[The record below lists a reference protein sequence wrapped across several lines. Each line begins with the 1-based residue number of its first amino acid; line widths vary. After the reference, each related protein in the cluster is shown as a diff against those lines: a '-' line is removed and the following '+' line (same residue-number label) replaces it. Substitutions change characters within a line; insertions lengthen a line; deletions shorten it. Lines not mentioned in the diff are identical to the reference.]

1 MKKINNN
8 KGSSILSFVIV
19 IAVVAIIFAAFI
31 PEFSNALKNRATL
44 TKDYINS
51 TDTKVE

>member
-19 IAVVAIIFAAFI
+19 IAVVAVLFTAFI
-31 PEFSNALKNRATL
+31 PKFSNALNNRAIII
-44 TKDYINS
+44 KDYIKS